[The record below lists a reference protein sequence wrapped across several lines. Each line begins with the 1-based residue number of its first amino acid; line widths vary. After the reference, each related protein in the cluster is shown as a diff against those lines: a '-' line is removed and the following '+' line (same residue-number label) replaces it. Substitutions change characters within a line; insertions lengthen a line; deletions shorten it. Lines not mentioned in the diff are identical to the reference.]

1 MSEELSTRLYNSAER
16 AVKAQFPHLTGWTLV
31 EMIIDELVYRHGVEM
46 AEEII
51 FKAV

>member
-1 MSEELSTRLYNSAER
+1 MTEEEATRLYNAASK
-16 AVKAQFPHLTGWTLV
+16 AVKAQFPHLPV
-31 EMIIDELVYRHGVEM
+31 MQEAEMIIDELIYRHGAEM

>member
-1 MSEELSTRLYNSAER
+1 MSEELATRLYNAASK
-16 AVKAQFPHLTGWTLV
+16 AVKAQFPHLTGWPLV
-31 EMIIDELVYRHGVEM
+31 EMVIDELVYRHGVEM

>member
-1 MSEELSTRLYNSAER
+1 MTEELATRLYNSAEK
-16 AVKAQFPHLTGWTLV
+16 AVKAQFPHLRAMDEA
-31 EMIIDELVYRHGVEM
+31 EMIIDELIYRHGAEM

>member
-1 MSEELSTRLYNSAER
+1 MTEKMASRLYDAAVK

>member
-1 MSEELSTRLYNSAER
+1 MTEELATRLYKSAEK
-16 AVKAQFPHLTGWTLV
+16 AVKAQFPRLSGWELV

-51 FKAV
+51 FKSV

>member
-1 MSEELSTRLYNSAER
+1 MSEELATRLYNAAEK
-16 AVKAQFPHLTGWTLV
+16 AVKAQFPHLTGWTLI
-31 EMIIDELVYRHGVEM
+31 EMIIDELIYRHGAKM